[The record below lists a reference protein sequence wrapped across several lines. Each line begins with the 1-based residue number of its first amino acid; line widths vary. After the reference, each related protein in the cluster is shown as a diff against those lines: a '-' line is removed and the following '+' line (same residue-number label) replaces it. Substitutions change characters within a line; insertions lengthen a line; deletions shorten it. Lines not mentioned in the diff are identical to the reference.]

1 MSEFQAD
8 IWFSTPYP
16 FVRDTYDDAGDPIP
30 TWRPGVRYEL
40 LPPDGGEEAV
50 ADGVG
55 EMHLRVIST
64 HKPGRYPERVFYLRQ
79 WRDPDGRVFGS
90 PSLKIASIHK
100 FRRLTAGYAF
110 PYRLQEA
117 QGEGVR
123 A

>member
-1 MSEFQAD
+1 MSELQAD
-8 IWFSTPYP
+8 IWFTTSYP
-16 FVRDTYDDAGDPIP
+16 FVRSTYFDGDDLIP
-30 TWRPGVRYEL
+30 TWRPGVRFEL
-40 LPPDGGEEAV
+40 LPDEGEESV

-55 EMHLRVIST
+55 EMHLHVVST
-64 HKPGRYPERVFYLRQ
+64 HKPGRYPERVFYIRQ
-79 WRDPDGRVFGS
+79 WRDPDGHVFGS

-117 QGEGVR
+117 QDEGVR

>member
-1 MSEFQAD
+1 MSEIQPGEVFVL
-8 IWFSTPYP
+8 SYP
-16 FVRDTYDDAGDPIP
+16 FIRGFYFEDDKSPTP
-30 TWRPGVRYEL
+30 TWQPGVWPEMSRDWEEEL
-40 LPPDGGEEAV
+40 V

-55 EMHLRVIST
+55 EMHLRVVST
-64 HKPGRYPERVFYLRQ
+64 HKPGRYPERVFYIRQ
-79 WRDPDGRVFGS
+79 WRDPDGRVFGTTA
-90 PSLKIASIHK
+90 LKIASVHK